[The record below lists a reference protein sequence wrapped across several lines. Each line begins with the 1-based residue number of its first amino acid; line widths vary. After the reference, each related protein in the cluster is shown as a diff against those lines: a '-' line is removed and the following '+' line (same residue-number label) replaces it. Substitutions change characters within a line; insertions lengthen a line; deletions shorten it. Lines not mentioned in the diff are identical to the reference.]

1 MPGAH
6 PAACLVL
13 QADVRNA
20 SDTDVAKIISR
31 LASEIKA
38 EAVLLHN
45 RLLVE
50 QCQHL
55 TTQPV
60 VYVP

>member
-1 MPGAH
+1 M
-6 PAACLVL
+6 VL

-20 SDTDVAKIISR
+20 SDSDVAKIITR
-31 LASEIKA
+31 LASEIEA

-55 TTQPV
+55 ATQPI

>member
-1 MPGAH
+1 MSG
-6 PAACLVL
+6 
-13 QADVRNA
+13 NA
-20 SDTDVAKIISR
+20 TDTDVAKIISR

-38 EAVLLHN
+38 EAIVLHN